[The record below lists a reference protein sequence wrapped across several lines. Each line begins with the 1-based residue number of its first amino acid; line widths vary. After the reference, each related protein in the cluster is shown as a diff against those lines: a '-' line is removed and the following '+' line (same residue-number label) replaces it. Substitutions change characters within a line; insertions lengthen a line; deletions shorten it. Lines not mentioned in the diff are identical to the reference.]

1 MPDSRQRYG
10 RIVGCTIPERRDE
23 RTMTPANPLHKQRS
37 SFQRRLRILARHPMM
52 LSFYVPALMVAIANG
67 LLSPILPL
75 FIKDLGG
82 SYVGIGLVLAAPLLG
97 TLIGDI
103 PGGVLLRR
111 WGHRQ
116 AMVLGLLLT
125 VSMTFTC
132 FWAKS
137 IGMAFVLQLI
147 SGFGT
152 ALYAVARHTF
162 VTDMVSI
169 GSRGRAISAFGGMM
183 RIGKFIGPMFG
194 GTLGATYGL
203 RLPFLVYGVIGG
215 IAVVTVLLAA
225 VTAPAIKHNV
235 NPNPKHRISLLSVV
249 RPRIKL
255 LIPAG
260 VGQLFAQMI
269 RSGRTAIIPL
279 YAADVVGLDVGAI
292 GWLLGIG
299 AFVEMTLFYPAG
311 WIMDHVG
318 RKAAIVPSFLIQAV
332 AMACVP
338 LSSTFTTLLLCVM
351 AIGAGNGLSSGAM
364 MTLGSD
370 LSPSKGRG
378 EFLGVWRLIGDIGS
392 SGGPNLVGTVADALA
407 LPSAAIV
414 LAVAGLIS
422 AAVFGFLLPE
432 TLVKEK
438 QVNLAVQTSP

>member
-1 MPDSRQRYG
+1 
-10 RIVGCTIPERRDE
+10 
-23 RTMTPANPLHKQRS
+23 MTPINPKVKPQS
-37 SFQRRLRILARHPMM
+37 PFQRRLRHLAGHPMM

-67 LLSPILPL
+67 LLSPVLPL

-82 SYVGIGLVLAAPLLG
+82 SYGGVGLVLAAPLLG

-116 AMVLGLLLT
+116 AMVIGLLLT
-125 VSMTFTC
+125 VSMTVSC
-132 FWAKS
+132 FWATS
-137 IGMAFVLQLI
+137 IGTAFILQLI
-147 SGFGT
+147 SGFGN

-162 VTDMVSI
+162 VTDTVSL
-169 GSRGRAISAFGGMM
+169 GNRGRAISAFGGMM
-183 RIGKFIGPMFG
+183 RIGRFIGPMIG

-203 RLPFLVYGVIGG
+203 RLPFLVYGVMGA
-215 IAVVTVLLAA
+215 IAIVTVLVAA
-225 VTAPAIKHNV
+225 VMTPGAKHSSSHNPA
-235 NPNPKHRISLLSVV
+235 HRVSLSEVV

-255 LIPAG
+255 LVPAG
-260 VGQLFAQMI
+260 IGQLFAQMI

-311 WIMDHVG
+311 WIMDHWG
-318 RKAAIVPSFLIQAV
+318 RKSAIVPSFLIQAV

-338 LSSTFTTLLLCVM
+338 LSATFTTLLLCVM
-351 AIGAGNGLSSGAM
+351 VIGAGNGLSSGAM
-364 MTLGSD
+364 MTLGAD

-392 SGGPNLVGTVADALA
+392 SGGPNLVGTVADAIA
-407 LPSAAIV
+407 LPSAALV
-414 LAVAGLIS
+414 LAVAGTHICRCLWLFT
-422 AAVFGFLLPE
+422 A
-432 TLVKEK
+432 
-438 QVNLAVQTSP
+438 